1 MRQDMVRRAA
11 RDAEPPRLKVQAETR
26 VNSSTALPYQLAVRT
41 GCPASVV
48 LDQVDVNCLPGTVV
62 AERGAHYLV
71 LRPEKRHRYGADIAT
86 GLAIAIVL
94 LLLIGTAITPLVLAG
109 LPLVVVPAIPL
120 LFDHRPDLAV
130 SAIEEDGVTRV
141 TVHGQASPQL
151 AAHLDAYLGTLP
163 APNGG
168 TYGELADID
177 LETLEWVPA
186 AGEPQQQVSEP
197 PG

>member
-1 MRQDMVRRAA
+1 M
-11 RDAEPPRLKVQAETR
+11 
-26 VNSSTALPYQLAVRT
+26 NSATALPYQLAVRT
-41 GCPASVV
+41 GCPATVV
-48 LDQVDVNCLPGTVV
+48 LDQVEVNCLPGITV
-62 AERGAHYLV
+62 AERGPHYLV
-71 LRPEKRHRYGADIAT
+71 LRPEQRHRYGADLAA

-109 LPLVVVPAIPL
+109 LPLAFLPAIPL
-120 LFDHRPDLAV
+120 LFDHRADLAV

-141 TVHGQASPQL
+141 TVHGQASADL
-151 AAHLDAYLGTLP
+151 AAHLDAFLGTLP

-177 LETLEWVPA
+177 LESLEWVPA
-186 AGEPQQQVSEP
+186 AAEPPYQFSEP